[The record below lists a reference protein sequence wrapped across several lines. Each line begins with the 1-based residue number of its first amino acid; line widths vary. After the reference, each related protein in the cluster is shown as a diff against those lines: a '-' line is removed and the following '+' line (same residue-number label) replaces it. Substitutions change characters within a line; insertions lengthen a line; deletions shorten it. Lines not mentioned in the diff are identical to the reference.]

1 MGGVSSCR
9 GRAPGLG
16 PPGKAMAEMVVAAP
30 APGSLNT
37 AGLAK
42 GAGDGF
48 GCLPS
53 SDKAHAPVVEK
64 GVKNQNEN

>member
-1 MGGVSSCR
+1 M
-9 GRAPGLG
+9 GLG
-16 PPGKAMAEMVVAAP
+16 PSGKTMTEVAEAP

-37 AGLAK
+37 VGLAK

-53 SDKAHAPVVEK
+53 SDKA
-64 GVKNQNEN
+64 